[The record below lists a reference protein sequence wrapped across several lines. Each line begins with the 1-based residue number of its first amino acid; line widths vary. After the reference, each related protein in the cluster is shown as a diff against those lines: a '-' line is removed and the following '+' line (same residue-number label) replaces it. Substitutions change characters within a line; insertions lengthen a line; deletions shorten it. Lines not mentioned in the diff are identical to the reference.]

1 MEGHQNYGGA
11 KESIN
16 TPELIAKLKKNHKHT
31 VDSEHVLRSR
41 LFDLLIGDW
50 DRHDDQWRW
59 GVYDDPERPNSK
71 LYRAIPRDRDQ
82 AFFKNDGFLNY
93 LASRPFFNPCLLYTS
108 PSPRDATLSRM
119 PSSA

>member
-1 MEGHQNYGGA
+1 MEGHQDYGGA
-11 KESIN
+11 SKSIN
-16 TPELIAKLKKNHKHT
+16 TPELIEKLLKNHKHV
-31 VDSEHVLRSR
+31 VDQEYVVRAR

-59 GVYDDPERPNSK
+59 GEYEHGTDSDKK

-93 LASRPFFNPCLLYTS
+93 IA
-108 PSPRDATLSRM
+108 LSLIHI
-119 PSSA
+119 